1 VLFEAV
7 LGIHH
12 RQCSIDAS
20 GGDHGVRVI
29 TPPLAHAHHLH
40 RARLARRPAAPEP
53 ITLRWETTDHPPEAV
68 DIRPAQSL
76 EQ

>member
-1 VLFEAV
+1 VRILSRAGQKQLDDARVNQPVSLPPRVGSVLFEAV

-20 GGDHGVRVI
+20 GGDHGVRVT

-40 RARLARRPAAPEP
+40 PA
-53 ITLRWETTDHPPEAV
+53 LG
-68 DIRPAQSL
+68 
-76 EQ
+76 